1 MNKGKAQLGMMALV
15 MAGLLSACAT
25 GKKPVRKNVH
35 IDKNTI
41 TQKYGTNSV
50 DTGGAMGNSVAKHEP
65 TTTAASTGLN
75 DKKKELIQSL
85 LPLWNRQLDFKTF
98 SGKAK
103 MHYDAR
109 GQKQEFTA
117 NIRIA
122 KDRIIW
128 VSISALGGIV
138 NVARAYIT
146 PDSIMM
152 VNFLK
157 KEAYRM
163 PISSANKLLPA
174 PVDFSTL
181 QNLIIGNVL
190 RKEGK
195 PTDATDFG
203 GTMTLQM
210 EDQGIIQQAAYNKTD
225 SSLRSMQILS
235 HNDKG
240 PTGMIQYGNYEG
252 IGRYRFAGS
261 RVINVSNNGEP
272 YYMDMNFNGVEFD
285 NNLEFPFSIPKS
297 YTVKSL

>member
-1 MNKGKAQLGMMALV
+1 MSRGGLRLGILAIMTATMLA
-15 MAGLLSACAT
+15 ACAT
-25 GKKPVRKNVH
+25 GKKPVRKNVR
-35 IDKNTI
+35 IDKNAI
-41 TQKYGTNSV
+41 TKRYGANSV
-50 DTGGAMGNSVAKHEP
+50 DTGAAMGNQVTGTQPAPS
-65 TTTAASTGLN
+65 SIGLN
-75 DKKKELIQSL
+75 DKKKELIKVL
-85 LPLWNRQLDFKTF
+85 LPLWNRQLNFRTF

-109 GQKQEFTA
+109 GQKQDFTA
-117 NIRIA
+117 HIRIA
-122 KDRIIW
+122 KDKVIW
-128 VSISALGGIV
+128 VSITALGGVV

-152 VNFLK
+152 VNYLN

-163 PISSANKLLPA
+163 PITSASKLLPA

-181 QNLIIGNVL
+181 QNLIVGNVL
-190 RKEGK
+190 RQVGK

-203 GTMTLQM
+203 GTMSLQM

-235 HNDKG
+235 HDDKG
-240 PTGMIQYGNYEG
+240 PTGMIQYGNYENVG
-252 IGRYRFAGS
+252 QYRFAGS

-285 NNLEFPFSIPKS
+285 NNLDYPFSIPKS
-297 YTVKSL
+297 YTIKSL